1 MNRIFHAPAQDAI
14 TPLQSRRSFLIA
26 AIGAGVVLGYVRC
39 GLAAVELPSSSGI
52 TPSDLF
58 EPTIWYGIDRSG
70 LITVNIIRA
79 EMGQHVGT
87 ALARIVADE
96 LEADWSKVR
105 IVHVDSDPKWGLMV
119 TGGSWSVWQSFPIL
133 SQAGA
138 AGRIALIEEG
148 AKLLGVDPSAC
159 TARNGAVVAG
169 QKTVGYGD
177 IVARGELRRT
187 YTPEQLQAMPIK
199 SPADRRLIGRDAAA
213 IDVPPKIT
221 GEARYGIDAVVDGMI
236 YARPKVPPT
245 RNDSKVVSI
254 DDSAAKRVAGY
265 IQSLALD
272 DPSGTAPGW
281 VMVYADSFV
290 AANRAADLVKV
301 NWSSGDAANVS
312 EQDLQRHAAQLIANP
327 NGGAL
332 VVDDPGVNAR
342 FASAKSTLE
351 RTYTTSTVMHFQLEP
366 INALAF
372 EKDGVFEIHTGN
384 QWQSLI
390 LPVLAQA
397 LGRGPDKIV
406 LRTYLLGGGFG
417 RRLDGDYAVP
427 AALAA
432 KAVGKPVKMVCTRPD
447 DMRFDCPRSPSVQVL
462 RMAFGDGG
470 NVTAMDHQA
479 AAGWPTE
486 VMAPSF
492 MPKGSNGVAYDPFA
506 INGANHWYT
515 VGAQRVRALS
525 NDLANRTFRPGWLRS
540 VGPGWTNW
548 ALESFM
554 DEAAHA
560 AGVDPVAFR
569 LRLLDG
575 AGRNAG
581 SAPNAVGGARRQ
593 AAVLARVAEKSSWGS
608 AMPKDTGLGIATS
621 FGQERDMPTWIACVA
636 RVRVDRAS
644 GDVRVEKLSLVV
656 DAGTIVSPDGAQ
668 AQVEGASLWGLS
680 MALYEGSQFVKGQ
693 PRDTNLDTYTPL
705 RMGDVPQLE
714 IEFLPSTEMP
724 VGLGEP
730 ATTVVGPAIGNAIY
744 AACGARVR
752 HLPIRPEAVL
762 QALREGDVHP

>member
-1 MNRIFHAPAQDAI
+1 MNRILHAAVQDAF
-14 TPLQSRRSFLIA
+14 TPLPSRRGFLIA
-26 AIGAGVVLGYVRC
+26 AMGAGVVLGYARC
-39 GLAAVELPSSSGI
+39 GLAAVELPPSSGI
-52 TPSDLF
+52 TPADLF

-70 LITVNIIRA
+70 LVTVNIIRA

-138 AGRIALIEEG
+138 AGRMALIGEG
-148 AKLLGVDPSAC
+148 AKLLGVDASGC
-159 TARNGAVVAG
+159 TARNGAVAAG

-187 YTPEQLQAMPIK
+187 YTPEQLKGMPIK

-254 DDSAAKRVAGY
+254 DDSTAKRVAGY

-301 NWSSGDAANVS
+301 NWSSGEAANVS

-332 VVDDPGVNAR
+332 VVDDPGVDAA
-342 FASAKSTLE
+342 FTSAKSTLE

-390 LPVLAQA
+390 LPVLAKA
-397 LGRGPDKIV
+397 LGRSQDKIV

-447 DMRFDCPRSPSVQVL
+447 DMRFDCPRSPSVQVV
-462 RMAFGDGG
+462 RMAFDDGG

-486 VMAPSF
+486 VMVPSF
-492 MPKGSNGVAYDPFA
+492 MPKGSNGVAYDPFS
-506 INGANHWYT
+506 INGADHWYT

-593 AAVLARVAEKSSWGS
+593 AAVLARVAEKSGWGS
-608 AMPKDTGLGIATS
+608 ALPKDTGLGVATT
-621 FGQERDMPTWIACVA
+621 FGQERDMPTWVACVA
-636 RVRVDRAS
+636 RVGVDRAS
-644 GDVRVEKLSLVV
+644 GGVRVEKLSLVV

-668 AQVEGASLWGLS
+668 AQMEGASLWGLS
-680 MALYEGSQFVKGQ
+680 MALHEGSQFVNGQ
-693 PRDTNLDTYTPL
+693 PADTNLDTYTPL
-705 RMGDVPQLE
+705 RMGDVPELE

-730 ATTVVGPAIGNAIY
+730 ATTAVGPAIGNAIY

-762 QALREGDVHP
+762 QALREGEVHP